1 MRQGHRQCCL
11 PPDLTALK
19 LCCLTLTRCLEL
31 STDAQQLCRSLAPGT
46 VLVWLLGQELWPGTC
61 AMALP
66 GHLLLA
72 RAVILL
78 LLMRNEGSVN
88 EQQVWLEEL
97 QEGMCA
103 SKCAVL
109 GQL

>member
-1 MRQGHRQCCL
+1 MLGNL
-11 PPDLTALK
+11 
-19 LCCLTLTRCLEL
+19 RC
-31 STDAQQLCRSLAPGT
+31 SPAPGT
-46 VLVWLLGQELWPGTC
+46 VLVWLLGQELWPGIC

-66 GHLLLA
+66 GHRLLA
-72 RAVILL
+72 RTGVLL

-88 EQQVWLEEL
+88 EQQAWLEEL

-103 SKCAVL
+103 SECEVL